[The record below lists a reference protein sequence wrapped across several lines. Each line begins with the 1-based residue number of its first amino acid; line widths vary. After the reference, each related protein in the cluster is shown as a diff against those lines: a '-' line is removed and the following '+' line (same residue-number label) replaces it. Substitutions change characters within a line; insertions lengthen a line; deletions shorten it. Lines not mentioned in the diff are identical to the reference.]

1 MNEFYLHINEEAE
14 YKRCGFSIL
23 ELDDLIS
30 LKEYESELDKLTD
43 LFLIEHNA
51 LINDSIETTIDNNN
65 LDYEEDE
72 DDENEVKE
80 LDFTKDSFKRYTQDY
95 INNLDYE
102 DNFFRLSDE
111 I

>member
-1 MNEFYLHINEEAE
+1 MNEFYLHINEEEE
-14 YKRCGFSIL
+14 YKRYGFSIL

-30 LKEYESELDKLTD
+30 FKEYESELDKLTD
-43 LFLIEHNA
+43 LFLIEHNV
-51 LINDSIETTIDNNN
+51 LINDSIETATNNN

-72 DDENEVKE
+72 DDKNEVKE